1 MKEQPRKGER
11 ENGRKGE
18 KSKSPLPPSPLP
30 KSGKVNTNSF
40 FIVFEGPEGAGKS
53 TQIKHLVNALR
64 EENLDI
70 VQTREPGGTPAADAI
85 RTVILDPALTISPLT
100 EFLLYSASRAQH
112 VEEVIKPALEENKVV
127 VCDRF
132 FGASV
137 AYQGYGR
144 GLELE
149 FIYELTNRVT
159 QGITPDLVLL
169 LDIDPKIG
177 LERIAQ
183 RGQKDRLELADIS
196 FHQKVREGFL
206 AQARENKNWVIINA
220 QQDEAK
226 VKNDIW
232 QTIQNR
238 LGIE

>member
-1 MKEQPRKGER
+1 MPKET
-11 ENGRKGE
+11 
-18 KSKSPLPPSPLP
+18 SKRTGL
-30 KSGKVNTNSF
+30 

-53 TQIKHLVNALR
+53 TQIRHLFNTLEEVNKR
-64 EENLDI
+64 KEGRSVSGTQRTFYSGYDDI

-85 RTVILDPALTISPLT
+85 RKVILDPRLIISPLT

-112 VEEVIKPALEENKVV
+112 VEEVIKPALEQNKIVI
-127 VCDRF
+127 CDRF

-144 GLELE
+144 GLELD
-149 FIYELTNRVT
+149 FIHDLTKRVT

-169 LDIDPKIG
+169 LDIDPQVG

-183 RGQKDRLELADIS
+183 RGQKDRLELADLS

-206 AQARENKNWVIINA
+206 AQARANTNWVIINA

-226 VKNDIW
+226 VAAEIW
-232 QTIQNR
+232 QAVQEH
-238 LGIE
+238 LGVA

>member
-1 MKEQPRKGER
+1 MKEQVPGSRFQASGVKGFPKPETR
-11 ENGRKGE
+11 NL
-18 KSKSPLPPSPLP
+18 KSC
-30 KSGKVNTNSF
+30 

-53 TQIKHLVNALR
+53 TQIKQLVNALC
-64 EENLDI
+64 EQGLDI

-85 RTVILDPALTISPLT
+85 RKVLLDPELTISSLT

-112 VEEVIKPALEENKVV
+112 VEEVIKPALEQNKVV

-149 FIYELTNRVT
+149 FIYDLTTRVT

-169 LDIDPKIG
+169 LDIDPQVG

-183 RGQKDRLELADIS
+183 RGQKDRLELADLS

-206 AQARENKNWVIINA
+206 AQAKENSNWVIINA
-220 QQDEAK
+220 QQNEAK
-226 VKNDIW
+226 VKADIW
-232 QTIQNR
+232 QAVQEH
-238 LGIE
+238 LGVA

>member
-1 MKEQPRKGER
+1 MKEQKKGR
-11 ENGRKGE
+11 GE
-18 KSKSPLPPSPLP
+18 KGKRGKGSPLLPFSSSPLPNN
-30 KSGKVNTNSF
+30 GKVKTNPF

-53 TQIKHLVNALR
+53 TQIKHLVTKLR
-64 EENLDI
+64 ETFDV

-85 RTVILDPALTISPLT
+85 RKVILDPALTISPLT

-112 VEEVIKPALEENKVV
+112 VEEIIKPALEQPKIV

-149 FIYELTNRVT
+149 FIYSLTGKVT
-159 QGITPDLVLL
+159 GGIEPDLVLL
-169 LDIDPKIG
+169 LDLDPQVG
-177 LERIAQ
+177 LERVAQ

-196 FHQKVREGFL
+196 FHHKVREGFL
-206 AQARENKNWVIINA
+206 AQAKENKTWVIIDA
-220 QQDEAK
+220 QQDEAN
-226 VKNDIW
+226 VKAEIW
-232 QTIQNR
+232 QAVSRR
-238 LGIE
+238 LGIA